1 MAGSKLTLNR
11 LLVLAALGFGLYV
24 WFSEEA
30 PPPVAPTAGVD
41 PAATNAAPQPGY
53 ALNPRNSWPP
63 EAGEAGA
70 GLASDLFALN
80 YFVVLDGSGSMSET
94 ECSEGMRKIEV
105 ARTALASFA
114 DSVPRQA
121 NLGLAVFDAKG
132 LSERLPLGVANRDAF
147 RQAVQAVS
155 VNASTPLR
163 SAMELAYDR
172 LLEQGRRQLG
182 YGEYHLV
189 VVTDGHA
196 SKGED
201 PTPAVNRILGESP
214 VVVHTI
220 GFCIGERHPL
230 NQPGRTYYR
239 SANNP
244 RALQQGLETVLAE
257 SPDFSVTQFAD

>member
-1 MAGSKLTLNR
+1 
-11 LLVLAALGFGLYV
+11 
-24 WFSEEA
+24 
-30 PPPVAPTAGVD
+30 
-41 PAATNAAPQPGY
+41 
-53 ALNPRNSWPP
+53 
-63 EAGEAGA
+63 
-70 GLASDLFALN
+70 
-80 YFVVLDGSGSMSET
+80 
-94 ECSEGMRKIEV
+94 
-105 ARTALASFA
+105 
-114 DSVPRQA
+114 
-121 NLGLAVFDAKG
+121 
-132 LSERLPLGVANRDAF
+132 
-147 RQAVQAVS
+147 
-155 VNASTPLR
+155 
-163 SAMELAYDR
+163 
-172 LLEQGRRQLG
+172 
-182 YGEYHLV
+182 LV